1 MSKLAAIAM
10 LKVIV
15 DTGLSPQ
22 NSVAGWT
29 RIGIEAGKVINRD
42 KVLVGRRVECFASTG
57 KECKPDHPIL
67 SALQNGKDF
76 SAKQSRKGWKSHDTE
91 VEMTLANAMPKGPE
105 EEVLARQVGDLER
118 TLKARAKLALN
129 VGPGALDV
137 YVLPESGS
145 ASATAPLTD
154 GALAATGDSV
164 KPEEEEDAEEE
175 GDEEEEAP
183 QKPPARSFS
192 KAELGQGNSKGGT
205 AQHIKNRSYVLHRL
219 AATFGLPPGMSA
231 GEYSCFVG
239 WFAASLG

>member
-1 MSKLAAIAM
+1 MARLWALTKHDWAVTKSTMSKLAAIAM
-10 LKVIV
+10 LNVIV

-42 KVLVGRRVECFASTG
+42 KVLVDRRVECFASTG

-67 SALQNGKDF
+67 AALQNGKDF

-137 YVLPESGS
+137 CVLPESGS
-145 ASATAPLTD
+145 ASATAPLKVAKD
-154 GALAATGDSV
+154 DM
-164 KPEEEEDAEEE
+164 P
-175 GDEEEEAP
+175 
-183 QKPPARSFS
+183 PPALIILQSWS
-192 KAELGQGNSKGGT
+192 CKP
-205 AQHIKNRSYVLHRL
+205 HLHFAVRDACAL
-219 AATFGLPPGMSA
+219 
-231 GEYSCFVG
+231 CFRDLQV
-239 WFAASLG
+239 